1 MTARR
6 RRTLTR
12 WLLCLAAVVF
22 ASLVGLWQAQAIW
35 DFRRPA
41 VDQSV
46 GPGETAVEEGVS
58 YRLARFAHAPDLPTA
73 PSQGDPSDD
82 SDDLVSALGG
92 AELVL
97 VVLSVERRD
106 PARDPKSVFCDVT
119 LRDPAGR
126 TWRTDGTVDYRVDKP
141 AAVSCTGPVNRTP
154 KVGVPFEVGLVFQ
167 VPAAVADQ
175 LTVRLRLSGGQE
187 RRVLELRPR

>member
-6 RRTLTR
+6 RRTVTR
-12 WLLCLAAVVF
+12 WLLCLAAVGF
-22 ASLVGLWQAQAIW
+22 AGLVGLWQAQAIS

-41 VDQSV
+41 VDQSL
-46 GPGETAVEEGVS
+46 GPGETAVVEGVS
-58 YRLARFAHAPDLPTA
+58 YRLGRFVHSPDLPIA
-73 PSQGDPSDD
+73 PALRDPSDD
-82 SDDLVSALGG
+82 GDLVSATGG

-106 PARDPKSVFCDVT
+106 ADRDPKTVFCDVT

-141 AAVSCTGPVNRTP
+141 AAVSCTGPVNGTP

>member
-106 PARDPKSVFCDVT
+106 PARDPKTVFCDVT
-119 LRDPAGR
+119 LRDPAGH
-126 TWRTDGTVDYRVDKP
+126 TWRTDGTVAR
-141 AAVSCTGPVNRTP
+141 SSTGTGFAILFRLFRMPPIDPNQDAPRLTQ
-154 KVGVPFEVGLVFQ
+154 GL
-167 VPAAVADQ
+167 P
-175 LTVRLRLSGGQE
+175 
-187 RRVLELRPR
+187 RRCWRF